1 MSYMSTKFCEI
12 CDEDYDWAA
21 PECPGCVTRRAW
33 EAEDKRV
40 SALHRAARDAL
51 HELSILPSYLD
62 DATFPWPNA
71 GLRILAQSHRRAHA
85 KLSEAL
91 GLFDEAR

>member
-1 MSYMSTKFCEI
+1 MSTKFCEI

-33 EAEDKRV
+33 AAEAQKV
-40 SALHRAARDAL
+40 SALRKAARNAL

-62 DATFPWPNA
+62 DTTFSWPNA
-71 GLRILAQSHRRAHA
+71 GLRILAQAHQRAHV

-91 GLFDEAR
+91 ALFDEAG